1 MVRILDKINKSINMT
16 AEIVDV
22 AEHSTYLDLTSRIC
36 YYDAPNLNGDMLPY
50 DDTTLS
56 KAETLISMPVQAK
69 YRVNTN
75 GEPSLGGHEMVKKRD
90 GTIEFKTQSIGVHTN
105 IEIRNDNVIL
115 NNGEIKELPCLF
127 ASYRIWKRYPNYVA
141 AIKRLFENNMLYG
154 SWEINTYKYEYD
166 NGIRKITDYEFFAN
180 TLLGELNPPSYGTNA
195 TALSMAQLND
205 DSQLLVAEALAQDLI
220 DENENKED
228 NTVMLKRN
236 NSDVTENVADVK
248 TPTNTDSVANEAT
261 NASLEKQATISGE
274 VGANESTTQTAQLTD
289 WDLRDRVRAACRAK
303 LGQWCYVSYHFP
315 LNKEVWCEY
324 DNAESELD
332 YVRFTY
338 EVVDDDT
345 ITVSEPEYVK
355 LTVSIAEV
363 NTKISELEK
372 KIQTVKAEL
381 DIKNDAITKA
391 SETIQTL
398 NTQISELTPYK
409 EQVEV
414 AERKKIEE
422 QITAEKEALKNKL
435 LKGNL
440 FTEAEI
446 AEKEIQDLIEARDVS
461 AINSLI
467 ADKFVASFDVDH
479 KNENVETVSTA
490 ETIVTA
496 TANLES
502 EDTETDVR
510 SFMSK
515 ILSN

>member
-1 MVRILDKINKSINMT
+1 MI

-69 YRVNTN
+69 YRVNNN

-105 IEIRNDNVIL
+105 IEIRNDNVVL
-115 NNGEIKELPCLF
+115 NSGEIKELPCLF
-127 ASYRIWKRYPNYVA
+127 ASYRIWKRYPNYIA
-141 AIKRLFENNMLYG
+141 AVKRLYENNMLYG

-195 TALSMAQLND
+195 TALSMAQLNNNP
-205 DSQLLVAEALAQDLI
+205 QLLVAEALAKDLI
-220 DENENKED
+220 DDNKNKED
-228 NTVMLKRN
+228 NTEMAKQNESVIA
-236 NSDVTENVADVK
+236 ENVTDVK
-248 TPTNTDSVANEAT
+248 TPTDTDST
-261 NASLEKQATISGE
+261 NTNTADTNLAEQITTSEN
-274 VGANESTTQTAQLTD
+274 VGTNESIVDSAQLTD
-289 WDLRDRVRAACRAK
+289 WDLRERVRTACRAK

-315 LNKEVWCEY
+315 INKEVWCEY
-324 DNAESELD
+324 DNAQSELD

-338 EVVDDDT
+338 EVAEDDT
-345 ITVSEPEYVK
+345 VTVSEPEYVK

-372 KIQTVKAEL
+372 EIQTVKAEL
-381 DIKNDAITKA
+381 DIKNTAITKA
-391 SETIQTL
+391 SETIQNL

-409 EQVEV
+409 EQVKV

-440 FTEAEI
+440 FSEEDI
-446 AEKEIQDLIEARDVS
+446 AEKKIQDLIEARDVS

-467 ADKFVASFDVDH
+467 ADKFVASFDINT
-479 KNENVETVSTA
+479 KTNNTETVSTDEA
-490 ETIVTA
+490 IATA

-510 SFMSK
+510 SFMGK
-515 ILSN
+515 ILFN